1 MPTCRV
7 GRSCVPLRPL
17 APSPPSTALNQDKET
32 IREYAKASFDKEMEE
47 GRICY
52 RGRAARARAR
62 ATHAHMHACARAAR
76 STSALHCLHCTAL
89 HCTRRMRRWNWGEA
103 TIEATTLTFR
113 VGGMRMSRA

>member
-1 MPTCRV
+1 MWG
-7 GRSCVPLRPL
+7 GRASPFVRSPL
-17 APSPPSTALNQDKET
+17 APSTALNQDKET

-52 RGRAARARAR
+52 KGRAARARAR

-76 STSALHCLHCTAL
+76 STSALPACTALHCTAL
-89 HCTRRMRRWNWGEA
+89 HCTWRMRRWNWGEA